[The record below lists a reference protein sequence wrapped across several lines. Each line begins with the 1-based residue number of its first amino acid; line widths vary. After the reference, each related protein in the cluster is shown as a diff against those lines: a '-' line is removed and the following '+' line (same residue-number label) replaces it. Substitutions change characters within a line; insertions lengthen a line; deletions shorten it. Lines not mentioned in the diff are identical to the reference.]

1 MTPSKETGLDVTSVI
16 YRERAP
22 ALRIERVMNSS
33 IRKFV
38 FILVGGILLLQSTML
53 LADDSRKVVK
63 QVAPVYSEI
72 ARRANISGTVK
83 VEVIIAP
90 NGTVKSTKLVV
101 GSPLLADS
109 ALEAVKSWKYE
120 PASAES
126 TTIVVFNFNR

>member
-1 MTPSKETGLDVTSVI
+1 
-16 YRERAP
+16 
-22 ALRIERVMNSS
+22 MNSS

-53 LADDSRKVVK
+53 LADDSRKVIK

-72 ARRANISGTVK
+72 ARRANLSGTVK
-83 VEVIIAP
+83 VEVTIAP
-90 NGTVKSTKLVV
+90 NGAVKSAKLV
-101 GSPLLADS
+101 GGHPLLADS
-109 ALEAVKSWKYE
+109 ALEAVKGWKYE

>member
-1 MTPSKETGLDVTSVI
+1 
-16 YRERAP
+16 
-22 ALRIERVMNSS
+22 MNSS

-53 LADDSRKVVK
+53 LADDSRKVIK

-72 ARRANISGTVK
+72 ARRANLSGTVK
-83 VEVIIAP
+83 VEVTIAP
-90 NGTVKSTKLVV
+90 NGVVKSAKLV
-101 GSPLLADS
+101 GGHPLLADS
-109 ALEAVKSWKYE
+109 ALEAVKIWKYE